1 MSMVQHTGDSVSVKI
16 TAHDAFAVWD
26 AASTSC
32 YKSGTAMKRLRAIGP
47 SLPET
52 VKMQL

>member
-16 TAHDAFAVWD
+16 TAHDAFAD

-32 YKSGTAMKRLRAIGP
+32 YSPERLLRR
-47 SLPET
+47 ET
-52 VKMQL
+52 PPRVQLHAS